1 MTTIRHTVTIDRP
14 VEDVWQYLMD
24 IRNDPVW
31 SPHVVSV
38 GRGAGEPV
46 EVGLDFEETYKFL
59 GVEMP
64 LTFTVTEHQPCRR
77 SAVRVVDG
85 PVPGRGSYELEP
97 AGGATRLTMTME
109 TQDAH
114 GFFRLA
120 EPVFRRMAR
129 REFTTSAAQLKDLLE
144 TDGAS

>member
-1 MTTIRHTVTIDRP
+1 MTTIRHTVTIERP
-14 VEDVWQYLMD
+14 VEDVWDFVMD

-31 SPHVVSV
+31 TTNIVGV

-59 GVEMP
+59 GVELP
-64 LTFTVTEHQPCRR
+64 LTFTITEHEPLRR
-77 SAVRVVDG
+77 SAVKVVDG
-85 PVPGRGSYELEP
+85 PIPGRGSYDFEP
-97 AGGATRLTMTME
+97 VDGGTRFTATLQTE
-109 TQDAH
+109 AH

-129 REFTTSAAQLKDLLE
+129 REFATSVEHLKDILE
-144 TDGAS
+144 TDRTS